1 MAKPTPHQLRLQDA
15 LQFEEDKWQLKYKY
29 VKKHSISTRKRV
41 FMTELF
47 TSGPYTNARFVHAK
61 VKTSQACQYC
71 NDPYQDFIHLF
82 LECPEVTSLRTA
94 LTAKWP
100 RPVTKLECALGTD
113 NNSGEEKAMSF
124 VLLEFIFYVQRANW
138 ANENLSLSSFK
149 GAVRAIEVVE
159 GRIAIK
165 NNRPEKHRT
174 KWEEI
179 FKLIA

>member
-1 MAKPTPHQLRLQDA
+1 M
-15 LQFEEDKWQLKYKY
+15 
-29 VKKHSISTRKRV
+29 
-41 FMTELF
+41 
-47 TSGPYTNARFVHAK
+47 
-61 VKTSQACQYC
+61 
-71 NDPYQDFIHLF
+71 
-82 LECPEVTSLRTA
+82 TSLRSA

-100 RPVTKLECALGTD
+100 RAVTKLECALGTD
-113 NNSGEEKAMSF
+113 NNSEEEKAMSF

-138 ANENLSLSSFK
+138 ANDSLSLSGFK

-165 NNRPEKHRT
+165 NNRPERHRT